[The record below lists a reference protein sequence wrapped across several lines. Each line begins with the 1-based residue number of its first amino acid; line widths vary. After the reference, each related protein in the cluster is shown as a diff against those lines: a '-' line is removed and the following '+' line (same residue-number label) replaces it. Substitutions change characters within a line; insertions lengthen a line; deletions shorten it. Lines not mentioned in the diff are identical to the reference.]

1 MFPDLPCEILRD
13 FSINIQGFQV
23 GATELILSGN
33 GHVFYEPYLK
43 IVGIFDRH
51 NIVTAICFGWLIP
64 SAQKRIS
71 LEKLPAVL
79 CAQGESNGEYFYAE
93 EFSNRQNQITLSICG
108 PGDVPQRVSEILSSP
123 EKMEVALF
131 STNVLQRLKASPD
144 CNFIQLLHDYGV
156 YVFENMHG
164 SSLIVHGYVKEDV
177 MAAYSVLSNA
187 IERFVKS
194 HPQSLPRMVHIEKFQ
209 YNCDLNFKALM
220 QEFITEPLQRKLNVT
235 ILFVD
240 PDVRLSAKKTRKKSK
255 SKTATLVI
263 MVQSNAIE
271 DFLTACRTLKV
282 CVCVC
287 VGLCVCMCVY
297 VYTCVCT
304 VCVHTCAFKIFIVYF
319 ISLIV
324 SVGFGS
330 AVKTLHLA

>member
-1 MFPDLPCEILRD
+1 MFPDLPCEILKD

-23 GATELILSGN
+23 GATELILSGD

-43 IVGIFDRH
+43 IVGILDRH
-51 NIVTAICFGWLIP
+51 NIVTAICFGLLIP

-79 CAQGESNGEYFYAE
+79 CAQDETNGEYCYAK
-93 EFSNRQNQITLSICG
+93 EFSNRQNQITLSVCG

-123 EKMEVALF
+123 EQMEVALF
-131 STNVLQRLKASPD
+131 STNVLQSLKASPD

-156 YVFENMHG
+156 YVFENMRG
-164 SSLIVHGYVKEDV
+164 SSLIVQGYVKEDV
-177 MAAYSVLSNA
+177 MAVYSMLSNA

-235 ILFVD
+235 VLFVD
-240 PDVRLSAKKTRKKSK
+240 PDTRLSNSSAKRTRKKSK

-263 MVQSNAIE
+263 TVQSNAIE
-271 DFLTACRTLKV
+271 DFLTTCRTLKV
-282 CVCVC
+282 CVCA
-287 VGLCVCMCVY
+287 CVY
-297 VYTCVCT
+297 LCLLVCTVCECVCT
-304 VCVHTCAFKIFIVYF
+304 VCVRT
-319 ISLIV
+319 
-324 SVGFGS
+324 
-330 AVKTLHLA
+330 